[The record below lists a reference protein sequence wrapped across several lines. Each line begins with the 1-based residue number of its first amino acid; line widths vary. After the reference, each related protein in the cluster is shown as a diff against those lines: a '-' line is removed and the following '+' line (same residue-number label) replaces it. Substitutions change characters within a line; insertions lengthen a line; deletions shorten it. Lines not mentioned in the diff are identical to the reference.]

1 MACIRQNRMDESL
14 ILFESVVNSRWFSR
28 TSIILFLTRIDE
40 FKEKLPKV
48 YFRPSENCTQH
59 RTSQVPLESY
69 FPEYTGGPD
78 INKAAKYILWKFMQM
93 NRAHLSTYPQ
103 CVFVPSSSSLPTST
117 HSNAVCPK

>member
-1 MACIRQNRMDESL
+1 MSESI
-14 ILFESVVNSRWFSR
+14 ILFDSIVNSRLFPR

-48 YFRPSENCTQH
+48 YVHPPANCTQH

-78 INKAAKYILWKFMQM
+78 INQAAEFILYKFLVQM
-93 NRAHLSTYPQ
+93 NQANRTIYAQ
-103 CVFVPSSSSLPTST
+103 CVFVPSSSSLPT
-117 HSNAVCPK
+117 HSHAVRPK